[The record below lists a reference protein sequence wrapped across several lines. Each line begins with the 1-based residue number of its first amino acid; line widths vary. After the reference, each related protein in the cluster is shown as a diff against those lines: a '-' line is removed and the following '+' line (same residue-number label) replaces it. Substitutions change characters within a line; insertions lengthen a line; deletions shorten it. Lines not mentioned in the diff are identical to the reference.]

1 MNTKTKKTMKPQVV
15 AGIGAVLAIAAGVI
29 IPAVRIRAQ
38 PARGPVLVQFVVHGI
53 QANSSSPFILQGDV
67 IGSGATWQ
75 HLVGPLLNNTF
86 SLIPGA
92 PQNFGGVGCQ
102 GEYSQDQ
109 IVTGDGSTLTFN
121 VYGVRCKPYA
131 TPGAH
136 TTIGAYSVAG
146 GTGHFKDVTSGTG
159 TVTIDGRADGSATI
173 NIGGFLVRTCTGGTC
188 GG

>member
-1 MNTKTKKTMKPQVV
+1 MNTKTGKTIKPQVV

-29 IPAVRIRAQ
+29 VPAVRIRAQ
-38 PARGPVLVQFVVHGI
+38 PAQGPALVQFVVHGI
-53 QANSSSPFILQGDV
+53 QANASSPFSLQGDV
-67 IGSGATWQ
+67 VGGGATWQ
-75 HLVGPLLNNTF
+75 HLVGPLLNNTI

-92 PQNFGGVGCQ
+92 QDNFGGVGCQ

-146 GTGHFKDVTSGTG
+146 GTGRLRDVAGGTG
-159 TVTIDGRADGSATI
+159 SVTIDGRDDGSATI
-173 NIGGFLVRTCTGGTC
+173 NIGGFLTRTCNGGNC
-188 GG
+188 GQ